1 MVDLFSISVP
11 FILVVSTFIWSNKSI
26 SGEVNLAIRPINA
39 ITASWFLVLD
49 KIYSRRINLGKVF
62 SAVIFC
68 LCLLI
73 YFFKEKI
80 YTGWIEEKLYLLRSI
95 AVLFNFVSNKL
106 IGKLEYLKEISVA
119 RLWKNG
125 EASFSVGFM
134 WPHSV
139 VNWIHFYLQ
148 KEPCGKFL
156 IPSTLILDR
165 VFWYLL
171 RAVCTRSLLIL
182 WVLTKGTLAPP
193 VLFAYPGFLNGDE
206 LAFLKI
212 FQALWDQQLL
222 WGFSVPQNICVL
234 ASTDL
239 RPCC

>member
-1 MVDLFSISVP
+1 MDLFSISVP

-125 EASFSVGFM
+125 EASFSVVFM

-171 RAVCTRSLLIL
+171 RAVCTRSL
-182 WVLTKGTLAPP
+182 GTP
-193 VLFAYPGFLNGDE
+193 
-206 LAFLKI
+206 
-212 FQALWDQQLL
+212 
-222 WGFSVPQNICVL
+222 
-234 ASTDL
+234 
-239 RPCC
+239 